1 MWPLAHGIGSRSDLP
16 VPLWMAQYGG
26 AAALVVSF
34 VVLVAFWRLPRFE
47 DPDAGHP
54 LPGLVQRIVD
64 APATR
69 LALRL
74 LGLVMGAA
82 IILVAVLGPP
92 SPAANPAPTW
102 LYVWFWVGLV
112 PASLLLGPVWR
123 ALNPLRTLT
132 MVISRLVGD
141 RDAELVRPLPPGLG
155 YWPAVVGLLAFVWL
169 ELVYRNAA
177 LPMTVAWFLLAYSAV
192 NLFAGALYG
201 PAWHD
206 RGDAFEVYSTLVGHM
221 SPFGRRSDGRLVVRN
236 PLRGLSSIEPAPGL
250 VAVVCTLLGSTAFDG
265 LTRTRLWTNLSLTG
279 GLLANALIGTAGL
292 LAMVGLVYSVYVAAV
307 RASARYLPR
316 GQRQRREQLEAR
328 FVTSLLPI
336 SVGYTIAHY
345 FSLFLFQG
353 QAGYILA
360 SDPFAHGWNLF
371 GTADWR
377 ISYTIISTAAIALI
391 QVGAIVTGH
400 VLGVVVAHD
409 RAMGTFSGKSKTD
422 AQYPLLV
429 VMVTYT
435 TIGIALLVGA

>member
-1 MWPLAHGIGSRSDLP
+1 M
-16 VPLWMAQYGG
+16 
-26 AAALVVSF
+26 
-34 VVLVAFWRLPRFE
+34 
-47 DPDAGHP
+47 
-54 LPGLVQRIVD
+54 
-64 APATR
+64 
-69 LALRL
+69 
-74 LGLVMGAA
+74 
-82 IILVAVLGPP
+82 
-92 SPAANPAPTW
+92 
-102 LYVWFWVGLV
+102 
-112 PASLLLGPVWR
+112 
-123 ALNPLRTLT
+123 
-132 MVISRLVGD
+132 
-141 RDAELVRPLPPGLG
+141 
-155 YWPAVVGLLAFVWL
+155 
-169 ELVYRNAA
+169 
-177 LPMTVAWFLLAYSAV
+177 
-192 NLFAGALYG
+192 
-201 PAWHD
+201 
-206 RGDAFEVYSTLVGHM
+206 YSTLVGHL
-221 SPFGRRSDGRLVVRN
+221 SPFGRRGDGRLLVRN
-236 PLRGLSSIEPAPGL
+236 PLQGLSSIERAPGL

-292 LAMVGLVYSVYVAAV
+292 LAMVVLVYSVYVAAV

-316 GQRQRREQLEAR
+316 AQRQHREQLEAR
-328 FVTSLLPI
+328 FVSSLLPI
-336 SVGYTIAHY
+336 AVGYTVAHY

-371 GTADWR
+371 GTAHWR
-377 ISYTIISTAAIALI
+377 ISYTLISTAAIALI

>member
-34 VVLVAFWRLPRFE
+34 VVLAAFWRLPRFE

-69 LALRL
+69 LLLRL

-82 IILVAVLGPP
+82 IVLVAVLGPP

-141 RDAELVRPLPPGLG
+141 RDAELVRPLPAGLG
-155 YWPAVVGLLAFVWL
+155 YWPAVAGLLAFVWL
-169 ELVYRNAA
+169 ELVYRDAA
-177 LPMTVAWFLLAYSAV
+177 LPLTVAWFLLAYGAV

-206 RGDAFEVYSTLVGHM
+206 RGDAFEVYSTLVGHL

-236 PLRGLSSIEPAPGL
+236 PLRGLSLIEPAPGL
-250 VAVVCTLLGSTAFDG
+250 VAFVCALLGSTAFDG

-292 LAMVGLVYSVYVAAV
+292 LAMVGLVYSVYAAAV

-316 GQRQRREQLEAR
+316 AQRQRREQLEAR

-353 QAGYILA
+353 QVGYILA
-360 SDPFAHGWNLF
+360 SDPFANGWNLF

-391 QVGAIVTGH
+391 QVAAIVTGH

-409 RAMGTFSGKSKTD
+409 RAMGTFSGRSKTD